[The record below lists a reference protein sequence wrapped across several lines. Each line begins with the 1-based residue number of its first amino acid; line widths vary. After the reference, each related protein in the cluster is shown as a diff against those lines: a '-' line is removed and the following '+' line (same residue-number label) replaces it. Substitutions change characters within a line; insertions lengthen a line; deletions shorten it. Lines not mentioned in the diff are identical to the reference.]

1 MNAQRNVVHLP
12 LAKEINRL
20 LIHPETNPIWQ
31 FKLLSSRKWT
41 SNDTKKK
48 AKFTYLTTKGRNA
61 FMNNPLCIDDSYF
74 LKCRLFLSVKRNK
87 AINASISTFEIQYMI
102 IMCSRFSHKPPHIFL
117 EQSLYPIHGL
127 NHSAMLLSNHN
138 QELRCNVNQSRV
150 FLISL
155 SIWFYFYAR
164 VMFRVPESY
173 AIRNAMHP

>member
-20 LIHPETNPIWQ
+20 LIHPETTPFDNL
-31 FKLLSSRKWT
+31 KLLSSRKWA

-61 FMNNPLCIDDSYF
+61 FMNNPLCIHDSYF
-74 LKCRLFLSVKRNK
+74 LECRLFLSVKRNK
-87 AINASISTFEIQYMI
+87 AINTLITSISTFQIQYMI

-127 NHSAMLLSNHN
+127 SHSAMLSNLSYY
-138 QELRCNVNQSRV
+138 VMW
-150 FLISL
+150 ISL
-155 SIWFYFYAR
+155 GFF
-164 VMFRVPESY
+164 
-173 AIRNAMHP
+173 